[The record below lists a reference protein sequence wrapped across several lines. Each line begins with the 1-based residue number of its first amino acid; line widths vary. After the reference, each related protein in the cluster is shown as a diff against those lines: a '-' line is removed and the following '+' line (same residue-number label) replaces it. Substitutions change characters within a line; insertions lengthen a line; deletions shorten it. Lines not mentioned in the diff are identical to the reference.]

1 MARIYA
7 RQVLFNSAVF
17 LWLFLPVVL
26 LVHTPLVRWSV
37 ALANH
42 SLLLA
47 SLLFYA
53 WASGHLVL
61 LLFVSVIINYLAA
74 DLAAIARERGK
85 ARLVR
90 SCVIV
95 AIIANVGLLGW
106 FKYAGFLGRSISS
119 FTEALGGNGFGV
131 PEILLPIGISF
142 FTFQSMSY
150 TFDVAAG
157 RIKPI
162 GNPLRLILYVSL
174 FPQLIAGP
182 IVRASEIQ
190 DQLGHRR
197 VDADAITAGFARFTW
212 GLSKKVLIAD
222 SVAPLVDAAFAAEP
236 TTLSAWIA
244 ATGYAVQIYFD
255 FSGYSDMAIGLGQML
270 GFTFPE
276 NFRRPYAAAT
286 VTDFWR
292 RWHIT
297 LSRWFRDYVYIPAGG
312 NRGSRAATMR
322 NLLVVFVLTGVWH
335 GAAWTFLLWG
345 LWHGAALLAE
355 RSTGIRA
362 DNTHIGLRVWTALV
376 VLGGWIL
383 FRAPDLSTAGSFL
396 AAAVVPSGG
405 LPAPVAD
412 ALTPLTATTL
422 VLGLALAAAPTDFR
436 PVDLLSQR
444 QPQAGAIR
452 FALYGAALP
461 LVAVRILSD
470 AFTPFLYYQF

>member
-1 MARIYA
+1 
-7 RQVLFNSAVF
+7 VLFNSAVF

-26 LVHTPLVRWSV
+26 LVHTPLVRWSAV
-37 ALANH
+37 LANF

-47 SLLFYA
+47 SLVFYA
-53 WASGHLVL
+53 WGSGYLVV

-74 DLAAIARERGK
+74 DLASIARSRG
-85 ARLVR
+85 RSRIVR
-90 SCVIV
+90 TCVAV
-95 AIIANVGLLGW
+95 AVIANVGLLGW

-119 FTEALGGNGFGV
+119 ITEALGGNGFGA
-131 PEILLPIGISF
+131 PEVLLPIGISF

-157 RIKPI
+157 RIEPI
-162 GNPLRLILYVSL
+162 GNPLRLLLYVSL

-182 IVRASEIQ
+182 IVRVSNIQ
-190 DQLGHRR
+190 DQLVHRR
-197 VDADAITAGFARFTW
+197 VDLDAITAGFARFAW

-222 SVAPLVDAAFAAEP
+222 SVAPLVDASFAAEP

-297 LSRWFRDYVYIPAGG
+297 LSSWFRDYVYIPAGG
-312 NRGSRAATMR
+312 NRGGRAATMR
-322 NLLVVFVLTGVWH
+322 NLLLVFVVTGVWH
-335 GAAWTFLLWG
+335 GAAWTFVLWG

-355 RSTGIRA
+355 RAGGVRA
-362 DNTHIGLRVWTALV
+362 GDTNVGLRVWTALV

-405 LPAPVAD
+405 LPLQVAD
-412 ALTPLTATTL
+412 ALTPLTGAAL
-422 VLGLALAAAPTDFR
+422 VLGLAAAAVPYQFR
-436 PVDLLSQR
+436 PVELLSER
-444 QPQAGAIR
+444 RAQAGAIR

-470 AFTPFLYYQF
+470 VFTPFLYYQF